1 VLYFAKGWRKIV
13 LSERKEKT
21 YISIHEFISS
31 WEKEIYELTN
41 LDYFSYLMINFIGN
55 EIETGYLGRKQK
67 IGQLHIES
75 EDIGTLAFNIGDTL
89 ESFLE
94 HNCFGDCT
102 LSCPTKLHE
111 KMNPED
117 IEFDSPQFHLF
128 KYVKSDGLNKK
139 QFFLTDLLNYVVLD
153 TLYDFYNYEIGLDLD
168 DSDIGLM
175 QFADFITSIMEIFIE
190 TKGQQ
195 YLNNHKESAS
205 DLFEKLIQDSEQNWD
220 DLLQPPF
227 DDDIEDSEE
236 WKMGEYQTAKLITEF
251 LNQADQLDYHFEND
265 ERIIKYFRSYLEDYA
280 GIDSVEEITFED
292 LEEFFIFWLIRET
305 ILETEI
311 QPQAIRDTM
320 SRFFKWLDL
329 TKDINLNGPFSEVV
343 QKHYQVFNDS
353 IQITREYFANNSL
366 IDGILA
372 SNDPEANVVSSLF
385 TVDDISDN
393 GFVRLRDL
401 FLKDKYSNVQITL
414 ESDIKVLKG
423 MIIDATIKPTM
434 YGWRL
439 INLDYVFPKSARAYL
454 H

>member
-1 VLYFAKGWRKIV
+1 
-13 LSERKEKT
+13 
-21 YISIHEFISS
+21 
-31 WEKEIYELTN
+31 
-41 LDYFSYLMINFIGN
+41 
-55 EIETGYLGRKQK
+55 
-67 IGQLHIES
+67 
-75 EDIGTLAFNIGDTL
+75 
-89 ESFLE
+89 
-94 HNCFGDCT
+94 
-102 LSCPTKLHE
+102 
-111 KMNPED
+111 
-117 IEFDSPQFHLF
+117 
-128 KYVKSDGLNKK
+128 
-139 QFFLTDLLNYVVLD
+139 
-153 TLYDFYNYEIGLDLD
+153 LDLD